1 MGNFNSYWPVYKN
14 LEEETLQLTKY
25 INFDDNQM
33 RVYSMHIAD
42 LIMRIVVEIE
52 SISKELYKA
61 NGGPDVFDDN
71 DRIGMVKKYIGI
83 HKFTQ
88 KKVAWI
94 TDSSQANISLIMKKY
109 GIERDN

>member
-1 MGNFNSYWPVYKN
+1 MGDDILGIARKVISSCGCPIRTVNSIRYDYEFKTIVINTTDHLCIVCWNV
-14 LEEETLQLTKY
+14 KY
-25 INFDDNQM
+25 PNQCT
-33 RVYSMHIAD
+33 
-42 LIMRIVVEIE
+42 
-52 SISKELYKA
+52 
-61 NGGPDVFDDN
+61 DVFDDN

-94 TDSSQANISLIMKKY
+94 TDSSQANISLIVKKY

>member
-1 MGNFNSYWPVYKN
+1 MVDDILDITRSVISSCDCPIITVNSIRYDYEFKTIV
-14 LEEETLQLTKY
+14 
-25 INFDDNQM
+25 INTTNHQC
-33 RVYSMHIAD
+33 
-42 LIMRIVVEIE
+42 IVCWNV
-52 SISKELYKA
+52 SY
-61 NGGPDVFDDN
+61 PDQCTDVFDDD

-94 TDSSQANISLIMKKY
+94 INSSQSNISLIMKKY